1 MTDTA
6 RADES
11 LRRVI
16 GPIGLAASVVNIVVG
31 GSIFVL
37 PAVLAREL
45 GTAAPAAYLTGA
57 VVMGL
62 VTLAFAEAGRR
73 TVRSGGPYAYVESA
87 FGGFPGFLTGLLTW
101 LAVVFACAAVA
112 AALVD
117 SLRGMLPLLDLP
129 WARGS
134 ALVLLFAVLALV
146 NVRGVQAGTRLAAAA
161 AIAKSAGLL
170 LFMVLAARFV
180 QSDNLEWS
188 WPAGDGGLG
197 RATVLVMFA
206 LAGMEVPLCAGGEIR
221 DPVRTVPRALAGAI
235 GFVVLLYVTVHLI
248 AQGALGAALPDS
260 QAPLAD
266 ALAKDGSGGHALLL
280 AIGAVSMFGYLSG
293 DTLGASRILF
303 AFGRDG
309 LLPRRLAAVHRL
321 TRAPHVA
328 VLVHTLVAAALAMTG
343 SFAVLAPIASVAII
357 VVYLGCCA
365 AAWVLARR
373 AGGEA
378 LTEGPRLGTVAPL
391 AAIAG
396 LLWVLSHSTRPEFLA
411 VGAVLVMGSGIYW
424 LGRRFRRGTFP

>member
-1 MTDTA
+1 VPPA
-6 RADES
+6 PDES

-16 GPIGLAASVVNIVVG
+16 GTGGLAASIVNIVVG

-45 GTAAPAAYLTGA
+45 GTGAPAAYITGA

-87 FGGFPGFLTGLLTW
+87 FGRYPGFLAGLLTW

-117 SLRGMLPLLDLP
+117 SLSTMLPVLAAP
-129 WARGS
+129 VARGA
-134 ALVLLFAVLALV
+134 ALLLLFAVLAVV
-146 NVRGVQAGTRLAAAA
+146 NIRGVVAGTRLASAA

-170 LFMVLAARFV
+170 LFVLLAVRFV
-180 QSDNLEWS
+180 RADNLDWS
-188 WPAGDGGLG
+188 WPSDVGGLG
-197 RATVLVMFA
+197 RATVLTMFA

-221 DPVRTVPRALAGAI
+221 DPSRTVPRALGAALA
-235 GFVVLLYVTVHLI
+235 FVVLLYVTIHLV
-248 AQGALGAALPDS
+248 AQGVLGAALADS

-266 ALAKDGSGGHALLL
+266 ALAMGGQGGRALLL
-280 AIGAVSMFGYLSG
+280 TVGGISMFGYLAG

-309 LLPRRLAAVHRL
+309 LLPRRLAAVHPV
-321 TRAPHVA
+321 TRAPHLAIV
-328 VLVHTLVAAALAMTG
+328 VHALAAALMAMTG

-365 AAWVLARR
+365 AAW
-373 AGGEA
+373 A
-378 LTEGPRLGTVAPL
+378 LSERPGPVAAVVPL
-391 AAIAG
+391 LAIAA
-396 LLWVLSHSTRPEFLA
+396 LLWVASHSSGTEFLA
-411 VGAVLVMGSGIYW
+411 VGVVLLAGSLIYVV
-424 LGRRFRRGTFP
+424 GRRITAVTERPSPSTGDAS

>member
-1 MTDTA
+1 LKPTVTA
-6 RADES
+6 VHPPSDDS

-16 GPIGLAASVVNIVVG
+16 GPAGLAASIVNIVVG

-45 GTAAPAAYLTGA
+45 GSAAPAAYLTGA

-62 VTLAFAEAGRR
+62 VTLAFAAAGRK

-87 FGGFPGFLTGLLTW
+87 FGRYPGFLAGLLTW

-117 SLRGMLPLLDLP
+117 SLSTVAPVLQRPLV
-129 WARGS
+129 RS
-134 ALVLLFAVLALV
+134 AALLLLFAVLALA
-146 NVRGVQAGTRLAAAA
+146 NVRGVRAGTRLASAAA
-161 AIAKSAGLL
+161 VAKSAGLL
-170 LFMVLAARFV
+170 LFVLLAARYV
-180 QSDNLEWS
+180 RAENLDWS
-188 WPAGDGGLG
+188 WPTDAGGLG
-197 RATVLVMFA
+197 RATVLTMFA

-221 DPVRTVPRALAGAI
+221 DPARTVPRALAGALV
-235 GFVVLLYVTVHLI
+235 FVVLLYVTIHLV
-248 AQGALGAALPDS
+248 AQGALGPDLASS

-266 ALAKDGSGGHALLL
+266 ALAKGGSGGRALLL
-280 AIGAVSMFGYLSG
+280 TVGAISMFGYLAG

-309 LLPRRLAAVHRL
+309 LLPRRLAAVHPV

-328 VLVHTLVAAALAMTG
+328 VVVHALAAALLAMTG

-365 AAWVLARR
+365 AAWAST
-373 AGGEA
+373 GEQ
-378 LTEGPRLGTVAPL
+378 RLGAVVPAL
-391 AAIAG
+391 AIAG
-396 LLWVLSHSTRPEFLA
+396 LVWVASYSTGTEFLA
-411 VGAVLVMGSGIYW
+411 VGAALLVGSLVY
-424 LGRRFRRGTFP
+424 LVARRITATTERTSA

>member
-1 MTDTA
+1 MTAVHPPSD
-6 RADES
+6 DS

-16 GPIGLAASVVNIVVG
+16 GPAGLAASIVNIVVG

-45 GTAAPAAYLTGA
+45 GSAAPAAYLTGA

-62 VTLAFAEAGRR
+62 VTLAFAAAGRK

-87 FGGFPGFLTGLLTW
+87 FGRYPGFLAGLLTW

-117 SLRGMLPLLDLP
+117 SLSTVAPVLQRPLV
-129 WARGS
+129 RS
-134 ALVLLFAVLALV
+134 AALLLLFAVLALA
-146 NVRGVQAGTRLAAAA
+146 NVRGVRAGTRLASAAA
-161 AIAKSAGLL
+161 VAKSAGLL
-170 LFMVLAARFV
+170 LFVLLAARYV
-180 QSDNLEWS
+180 RAENLDWS
-188 WPAGDGGLG
+188 WPTDAGGLG
-197 RATVLVMFA
+197 RATVLTMFA

-221 DPVRTVPRALAGAI
+221 DPARTVPRALAGALV
-235 GFVVLLYVTVHLI
+235 FVVLLYVTIHLV
-248 AQGALGAALPDS
+248 AQGALGPDLASS

-266 ALAKDGSGGHALLL
+266 ALAKGGSGGRALLL
-280 AIGAVSMFGYLSG
+280 TVGAISMFGYLAG

-309 LLPRRLAAVHRL
+309 LLPRRLAAVHPV

-328 VLVHTLVAAALAMTG
+328 VVVHALAAALLAMTG

-365 AAWVLARR
+365 AAWAST
-373 AGGEA
+373 GEQ
-378 LTEGPRLGTVAPL
+378 RLGAVVPAL
-391 AAIAG
+391 AIAG
-396 LLWVLSHSTRPEFLA
+396 LVWVASYSTGTEFLA
-411 VGAVLVMGSGIYW
+411 VGAALLVGSLVY
-424 LGRRFRRGTFP
+424 LVARRITATTERTSA

>member
-1 MTDTA
+1 MSATA
-6 RADES
+6 PAEES

-16 GPIGLAASVVNIVVG
+16 GTGGLAASVVNIVVG

-87 FGGFPGFLTGLLTW
+87 FGRYPGFLAGLLTW

-117 SLRGMLPLLDLP
+117 SLSTMVPLLQAP
-129 WARGS
+129 VARGS
-134 ALVLLFAVLALV
+134 ALLLLFAVLALV
-146 NVRGVQAGTRLAAAA
+146 NVRGVRAGTRLASAAA
-161 AIAKSAGLL
+161 VAKSLGLL
-170 LFMVLAARFV
+170 LFVLLAARYV
-180 QSDNLEWS
+180 RAENLDWS
-188 WPAGDGGLG
+188 WPADTAGLG
-197 RATVLVMFA
+197 RAPVLTMFA

-221 DPVRTVPRALAGAI
+221 DPARTVPRALAAALV
-235 GFVVLLYVTVHLI
+235 FVVLLYVTIHLV
-248 AQGALGAALPDS
+248 AQGASGAGLADS

-266 ALAKDGSGGHALLL
+266 ALAKGGSGGRALLL
-280 AIGAVSMFGYLSG
+280 SVGAISMFGYLAG

-309 LLPRRLAAVHRL
+309 LLPRRLAAVHPD

-328 VLVHTLVAAALAMTG
+328 IVVHALAAALLAMTG

-365 AAWVLARR
+365 AAWKLAER
-373 AGGEA
+373 AGPA
-378 LTEGPRLGTVAPL
+378 AAAVPL
-391 AAIAG
+391 LAIAG
-396 LLWVLSHSTRPEFLA
+396 LLWVASHSTGPEFLA
-411 VGAVLVMGSGIYW
+411 VGAVLLVGSVVY
-424 LGRRFRRGTFP
+424 LVGRRIAPAEGT

>member
-1 MTDTA
+1 MPP

-16 GPIGLAASVVNIVVG
+16 GPAGLAASIVNIVVG

-87 FGGFPGFLTGLLTW
+87 FGRYPGFLAGLLTW

-117 SLRGMLPLLDLP
+117 SLSTMLPVLRLP
-129 WARGS
+129 VARGS
-134 ALVLLFAVLALV
+134 ALVLLFAVLAVV
-146 NVRGVQAGTRLAAAA
+146 NIRGVVAGTWLASAA

-170 LFMVLAARFV
+170 LFVLLAARYV
-180 QSDNLEWS
+180 RADNLDWS
-188 WPAGDGGLG
+188 WPTDAGGLG
-197 RATVLVMFA
+197 RATVLTMFA

-221 DPVRTVPRALAGAI
+221 DPARTVPRALAGALA
-235 GFVVLLYVTVHLI
+235 FVVLLYVTIHLV
-248 AQGALGAALPDS
+248 AQGVLGAGLADS

-266 ALAKDGSGGHALLL
+266 ALAKGGSGR
-280 AIGAVSMFGYLSG
+280 
-293 DTLGASRILF
+293 SRT
-303 AFGRDG
+303 
-309 LLPRRLAAVHRL
+309 P
-321 TRAPHVA
+321 
-328 VLVHTLVAAALAMTG
+328 
-343 SFAVLAPIASVAII
+343 
-357 VVYLGCCA
+357 
-365 AAWVLARR
+365 ARR
-373 AGGEA
+373 RRH
-378 LTEGPRLGTVAPL
+378 LDVRL
-391 AAIAG
+391 
-396 LLWVLSHSTRPEFLA
+396 S
-411 VGAVLVMGSGIYW
+411 
-424 LGRRFRRGTFP
+424 RR

>member
-1 MTDTA
+1 MSEPPH
-6 RADES
+6 ADES

-16 GPIGLAASVVNIVVG
+16 GTGGLAASIVNIVVG

-87 FGGFPGFLTGLLTW
+87 FGRYPGFLAGLLTW

-117 SLRGMLPLLDLP
+117 SLSTTVPLLQVP
-129 WARGS
+129 VARGA
-134 ALVLLFAVLALV
+134 ALLLLFAVLGAV
-146 NVRGVQAGTRLAAAA
+146 NVRGVRAGTRLASAA
-161 AIAKSAGLL
+161 AIAKSAGLI
-170 LFMVLAARFV
+170 LFVLLAARYV
-180 QSDNLEWS
+180 RGDNLDWT
-188 WPAGDGGLG
+188 WPADAGGLG
-197 RATVLVMFA
+197 RATVLTMFA

-221 DPVRTVPRALAGAI
+221 DPARTVPRALGGALV
-235 GFVVLLYVTVHLI
+235 FVVLLYVGIHLV
-248 AQGALGAALPDS
+248 AQGVLGPRLADS

-266 ALAKDGSGGHALLL
+266 ALAQGGRTLLL
-280 AIGAVSMFGYLSG
+280 AVGAISMFGYLAG

-309 LLPRRLAAVHRL
+309 LLPRRLAAVHAV

-328 VLVHTLVAAALAMTG
+328 IIVHALAAALLAMTG
-343 SFAVLAPIASVAII
+343 SFAVLAPVATVAII
-357 VVYLGCCA
+357 VVYVGCCA
-365 AAWVLARR
+365 AAWALAGRTSPV
-373 AGGEA
+373 AG
-378 LTEGPRLGTVAPL
+378 VVPL
-391 AAIAG
+391 LAIAA
-396 LLWVLSHSTRPEFLA
+396 LLWVASHSTGSEFLA
-411 VGAVLVMGSGIYW
+411 VGVVLMAGSLIY
-424 LGRRFRRGTFP
+424 LVGHRSTTVTERPSP